1 MFNAKSLMDDIELQI
16 EIKELKRL
24 GLSDEEI
31 SGYFELYAESW
42 VINKIIDQSN
52 KPFVLN

>member
-16 EIKELKRL
+16 EIKELKKL